1 MNEEDDCGDPDW
13 NREDHN
19 AKIVLECFSHL
30 EFSVIFNLRSDDS
43 LVQMVASTF
52 KGAGQW
58 SWTKWMQALM
68 YMDFVLM
75 GEDFPDIDKS
85 DEDSYK
91 HNAFVCDFSKQD
103 MRLLRELFYKLKKMQ
118 KDDSEQTDSNH
129 TSSSSLTSQD
139 NE

>member
-1 MNEEDDCGDPDW
+1 
-13 NREDHN
+13 
-19 AKIVLECFSHL
+19 
-30 EFSVIFNLRSDDS
+30 
-43 LVQMVASTF
+43 
-52 KGAGQW
+52 
-58 SWTKWMQALM
+58 M

-103 MRLLRELFYKLKKMQ
+103 MRLLRELFYKLKKME